1 MNIEKRVAIL
11 ENRSQVN
18 FAGLSNKA
26 MGLEDG
32 NIKVELSPSHNA
44 IYFATGRKPLSEC
57 IRFDV
62 FDSNIKEVQG
72 ISFKDGREITGV
84 VDSYSE
90 DPTKVISAVALN
102 EIESK
107 LEEHE
112 EKITENTNK
121 IAEHDVSITTN
132 TNKIADHEERI
143 VDNTMYIY
151 TLNGDVKIHEEK
163 LTKNDEDVSNI
174 ITRLDYNESDLE
186 STKSSLQIFMNT
198 CDYNIEDHDKRITT
212 NTKNIMNLENTK
224 AEKTEVLGFDFLFPV
239 GAIVTGYR
247 PRIGTWTQIC
257 TYGSWFFESYYHYI
271 YVVKT
276 QASIEVSIYFRVPE
290 NLVYVLNFKK
300 LTAKCQNPSMY
311 MFDFRFDRITEDTM
325 YGHIEE
331 YPKIWRDSSS
341 FAGGTVT
348 MTSKIDLNYGYN
360 NKQSVTLHFRFM
372 RYQLQD
378 YDAITA
384 STFPDY
390 VYFDTYGYDKTTAD
404 DSIYAYKRTE

>member
-121 IAEHDVSITTN
+121 IA
-132 TNKIADHEERI
+132 DHEERI

-198 CDYNIEDHDKRITT
+198 YDYDIEDHDKRITT
-212 NTKNIMNLENTK
+212 NTKNITNLENTK
-224 AEKTEVLGFDFLFPV
+224 AEKTEVLPFDFIYPV

-257 TYGSWFFESYYHYI
+257 TYGSWTFESYYHYI

-290 NLVYVLNFKK
+290 NLVYLLNFKK
-300 LTAKCQNPSMY
+300 LTEKCKNPTMF

-331 YPKIWRDSSS
+331 YPRIWRDAYSY
-341 FAGGTVT
+341 AGGTVT
-348 MTSKIDLNYGYN
+348 MTSNIDLNYGYN
-360 NKQSVTLHFRFM
+360 NKQPVTLHFRFM
-372 RYQLQD
+372 RYQLMD

-390 VYFDTYGYDKTTAD
+390 VYFDTYGYDKTSAD
-404 DSIYAYKRTE
+404 DSIYAYKRTA